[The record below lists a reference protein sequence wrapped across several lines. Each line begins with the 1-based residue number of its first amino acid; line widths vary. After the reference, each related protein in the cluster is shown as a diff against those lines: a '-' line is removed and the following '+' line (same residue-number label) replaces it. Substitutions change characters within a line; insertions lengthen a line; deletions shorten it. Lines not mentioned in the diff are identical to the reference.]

1 MAAPASRARQAN
13 FSRSRI
19 CPLGGL
25 VLRTHSGVSDDGY
38 GPIHAEGLADRFA
51 AEEPPFPKLSLVRR
65 NFQALRWATTAR
77 LMISGKT
84 WPPEA
89 SLGGASAGVLSAG
102 TFKPIKLLVF
112 VRTTRQS
119 GPSEERKRPGNRLFA

>member
-1 MAAPASRARQAN
+1 MAAPASRARQEN

-65 NFQALRWATTAR
+65 NFQALRLPTTVSICVCGGLPGIGHRMWRGRFFGQAR
-77 LMISGKT
+77 AAY
-84 WPPEA
+84 WHP
-89 SLGGASAGVLSAG
+89 
-102 TFKPIKLLVF
+102 
-112 VRTTRQS
+112 
-119 GPSEERKRPGNRLFA
+119 

>member
-65 NFQALRWATTAR
+65 NFQALRLPATVR
-77 LMISGKT
+77 L
-84 WPPEA
+84 
-89 SLGGASAGVLSAG
+89 
-102 TFKPIKLLVF
+102 
-112 VRTTRQS
+112 
-119 GPSEERKRPGNRLFA
+119 